1 MAKYDDTRFY
11 WLQLKEDFFEQDAL
25 EWLEE
30 QENGAAQALFYLKL
44 CLRSLKTDGVLI
56 RRVGEMYLPYDAT
69 KLAQMTRTPV
79 NTVQVALV
87 NLVRCGLIHKLD
99 SGELYMTQVEDM
111 IGQTSKGAFK
121 KQQQRKLR
129 ASMEQP
135 TALPE
140 PEKARQIREN
150 QPEIRGV
157 DKCPPKCPPELELEQ
172 ELEIRTRNKKEGVQI
187 SNQISEEQDA
197 SPLRLPAEAARPSSD
212 PVPYSKI
219 QDLFNSTCKSLS
231 KVQRLTEGRRK
242 QIAARWK
249 DLGKNIESFRELF
262 EKTEASDFLT
272 GTNDRG
278 WRADFDWLMK
288 PANATKVLEG
298 NYDNRDH
305 TKGDTHNDNRDRT
318 APKSS
323 DPDYWKREAARQAE
337 EPDPDFF
344 DL

>member
-30 QENGAAQALFYLKL
+30 QENGPAQALFYLKL

-87 NLVRCGLIHKLD
+87 NLVRCGLIHKFD
-99 SGELYMTQVEDM
+99 GGELYMTQVENM
-111 IGQTSKGAFK
+111 IGNTSKGAFK

-129 ASMEQP
+129 ASMEVP
-135 TALPE
+135 PALPE
-140 PEKARQIREN
+140 PENARQIREN

-157 DKCPPKCPPELELEQ
+157 DICPPSCPPKIEL

-187 SNQISEEQDA
+187 SDEQEA
-197 SPLRLPAEAARPSSD
+197 TPSRLPSEAALPSSD
-212 PVPYSKI
+212 PVPFSKI
-219 QDLFNSTCKSLS
+219 QDLFNTTCKSLS
-231 KVQRLTEGRRK
+231 KVQRMTDGRRK

-249 DLGKNIESFRELF
+249 DLGKNLEAFRDLF

-305 TKGDTHNDNRDRT
+305 TKGDTHHDNRDRT

-323 DPDYWKREAARQAE
+323 DPDFWKREAERQAE

-344 DL
+344 NL

>member
-1 MAKYDDTRFY
+1 MSKYDDTRFY

-56 RRVGEMYLPYDAT
+56 RRVGSMFLPYDAT

-87 NLVRCGLIHKLD
+87 NLVRCGLIHKFD
-99 SGELYMTQVEDM
+99 SGELYMTQVENM
-111 IGQTSKGAFK
+111 IGNTSKGAFK

-129 ASMEQP
+129 ASMEGQP
-135 TALPE
+135 ALPE

-150 QPEIRGV
+150 EPEIRGV
-157 DKCPPKCPPELELEQ
+157 DKCPPTCPPKIEL

-187 SNQISEEQDA
+187 SNPISEEQEA
-197 SPLRLPAEAARPSSD
+197 SPLRLPSEDALPSSD
-212 PVPYSKI
+212 PIPYSKI
-219 QDLFNSTCKSLS
+219 QDIYNLTCKSLA
-231 KVQRLTEGRRK
+231 KVQRMTAGRRK
-242 QIAARWK
+242 MVAARWK
-249 DLGKNIESFRELF
+249 EFGRNIEAFRSLF

-288 PANATKVLEG
+288 PANATKVIEG
-298 NYDNRDH
+298 NYDNRETTTRGENH
-305 TKGDTHNDNRDRT
+305 HDNRDRT

-323 DPDYWKREAARQAE
+323 DPDFWKREAARQAE

-344 DL
+344 NL